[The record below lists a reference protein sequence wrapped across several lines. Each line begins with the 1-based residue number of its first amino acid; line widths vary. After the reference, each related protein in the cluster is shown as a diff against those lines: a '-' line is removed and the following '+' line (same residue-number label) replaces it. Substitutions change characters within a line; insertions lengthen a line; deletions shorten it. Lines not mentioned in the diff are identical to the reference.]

1 MNIPT
6 VLYLT
11 QNMNKLEK
19 LDEAICEIV
28 KLLLQ
33 RIEALETKVELM
45 EAEINDIQE
54 SNDK

>member
-19 LDEAICEIV
+19 LDEAICDIV